1 MIQEIKNSCSKI
13 SPNKGNDN
21 NKDYL
26 CDSEFRSSVQIE
38 QSSTCIDIEAIW
50 KESDVEYDNE
60 QESKQ
65 SNNTNHIKEGFKSST
80 LICSDAAT
88 KIHNSISKETKTV
101 EVHQGQFPTPNA
113 MRENIYD
120 NESAPWP
127 VNTIL
132 IAGDS
137 MELTKRGSQ
146 RKIQMLKLDTSTER

>member
-1 MIQEIKNSCSKI
+1 MIQEIKNSCSKT

-38 QSSTCIDIEAIW
+38 QSSTCIDIEVIW

-65 SNNTNHIKEGFKSST
+65 SINKSSSFKSST
-80 LICSDAAT
+80 LIYSDAAT

-101 EVHQGQFPTPNA
+101 DIHQGQFATPNA
-113 MRENIYD
+113 MREND

-146 RKIQMLKLDTSTER
+146 RKIQILKLDTSTER

>member
-13 SPNKGNDN
+13 YPNKGIDN

-38 QSSTCIDIEAIW
+38 QSSTCIDIEVIW
-50 KESDVEYDNE
+50 KESNVEYDNE

-65 SNNTNHIKEGFKSST
+65 SNNKNHIKEGFKSST
-80 LICSDAAT
+80 LIYSDAAT

-101 EVHQGQFPTPNA
+101 KIHQGQFATPNA
-113 MRENIYD
+113 MREND

>member
-1 MIQEIKNSCSKI
+1 MIQEIKNSCSKT

-38 QSSTCIDIEAIW
+38 QSSTCIDIEVIW

-65 SNNTNHIKEGFKSST
+65 SINKSSSFKSST
-80 LICSDAAT
+80 LIYSDAAT

-101 EVHQGQFPTPNA
+101 EIHQGQFATPNA
-113 MRENIYD
+113 MREND

-137 MELTKRGSQ
+137 MEMRKRGSQ

>member
-38 QSSTCIDIEAIW
+38 QSSTCIDIEVIW

-65 SNNTNHIKEGFKSST
+65 SINKSSSFKSST
-80 LICSDAAT
+80 LIYSDAAT

-101 EVHQGQFPTPNA
+101 DIHQGQFATPNA
-113 MRENIYD
+113 MREND

>member
-1 MIQEIKNSCSKI
+1 MIQEIKNSCSKT

-38 QSSTCIDIEAIW
+38 QSSTCIDIEVIW

-65 SNNTNHIKEGFKSST
+65 SINKSSSFKSST
-80 LICSDAAT
+80 LIYSDAAT

-101 EVHQGQFPTPNA
+101 EIHQGQFPTPNA

>member
-1 MIQEIKNSCSKI
+1 MIQEIKNSCSKT

-38 QSSTCIDIEAIW
+38 QSSTCIDIEVIW

-65 SNNTNHIKEGFKSST
+65 SINKSSSFKSST
-80 LICSDAAT
+80 LIYSDAAT

-101 EVHQGQFPTPNA
+101 EIHQGQFATPNA
-113 MRENIYD
+113 MREND

>member
-1 MIQEIKNSCSKI
+1 MIQEIKNSCSKT

-38 QSSTCIDIEAIW
+38 QSSTCIDIEVIW

-65 SNNTNHIKEGFKSST
+65 SINKSSSFKSST
-80 LICSDAAT
+80 LIYSDAAT

-101 EVHQGQFPTPNA
+101 DIHQGQFATPNA
-113 MRENIYD
+113 MREND

>member
-1 MIQEIKNSCSKI
+1 MIQEIKNSCSKT
-13 SPNKGNDN
+13 SPNKGNNN

-38 QSSTCIDIEAIW
+38 QSSTCIDIEVIW

-65 SNNTNHIKEGFKSST
+65 SINKSSSFKSST
-80 LICSDAAT
+80 LIYSDAAT

-101 EVHQGQFPTPNA
+101 DIHQGQFATPNA
-113 MRENIYD
+113 MREND

>member
-1 MIQEIKNSCSKI
+1 MIQEIKNSCSKT

-38 QSSTCIDIEAIW
+38 QSSTCIDIEVIW

-65 SNNTNHIKEGFKSST
+65 SINKSSSFKSST
-80 LICSDAAT
+80 LIYSDAAT

-101 EVHQGQFPTPNA
+101 DIHQGQFATPNA
-113 MRENIYD
+113 MREND

-137 MELTKRGSQ
+137 MEMRKRGSQ

>member
-1 MIQEIKNSCSKI
+1 MIQEIKNSCSKT

-38 QSSTCIDIEAIW
+38 QSSTCIDIEVIW

-65 SNNTNHIKEGFKSST
+65 SINKSSSFKSST
-80 LICSDAAT
+80 LIYSDAAT
-88 KIHNSISKETKTV
+88 KIHNSISQETKTV
-101 EVHQGQFPTPNA
+101 EVHQGQFATPNA
-113 MRENIYD
+113 MRENVYH
-120 NESAPWP
+120 NEPAPWP

>member
-1 MIQEIKNSCSKI
+1 MIQEIKNSCSKT

-38 QSSTCIDIEAIW
+38 QSSTCIDIEVIW
-50 KESDVEYDNE
+50 KESNVEYDNE

-65 SNNTNHIKEGFKSST
+65 SINKSSSFKSST
-80 LICSDAAT
+80 LIYSDAAT

-101 EVHQGQFPTPNA
+101 DIHQGQFATPNA
-113 MRENIYD
+113 MREND

>member
-1 MIQEIKNSCSKI
+1 MIQEIKNSCSKT

-38 QSSTCIDIEAIW
+38 QSSTCIDIEVIW

-65 SNNTNHIKEGFKSST
+65 SINKSSSFKSST
-80 LICSDAAT
+80 LIYSDAAT